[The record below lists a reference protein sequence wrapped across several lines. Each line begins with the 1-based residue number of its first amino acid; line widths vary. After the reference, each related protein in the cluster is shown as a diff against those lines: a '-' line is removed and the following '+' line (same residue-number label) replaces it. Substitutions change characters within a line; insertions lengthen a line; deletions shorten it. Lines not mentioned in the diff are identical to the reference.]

1 MKLLIRITGCVDKD
15 RDVAETL
22 DRLRLK
28 RKYACSIVDDDKKE
42 IKGMIQKVR
51 NFIAYGDVD
60 EKTLIELIEKR
71 GQLLDKT
78 KKLDAGKIAKEIMKN
93 KSMKDLEIKPF
104 FRLHPARGGIN
115 SKSHFP
121 KGVLGNHKEKINDL
135 VKRMLWCFK

>member
-60 EKTLIELIEKR
+60 EKTLIDLIEKR

-78 KKLDAGKIAKEIMKN
+78 KKIDAKKIAQEILKS

-135 VKRMLWCFK
+135 VKRML